1 MACGGGFQTFE
12 IGTEQPYG
20 PNSIVKYGIKV
31 IFEYGYFKEEEKENN
46 KDKEINTIK
55 YIPTNF
61 FII

>member
-1 MACGGGFQTFE
+1 MDK
-12 IGTEQPYG
+12 
-20 PNSIVKYGIKV
+20 VKNNIKEKDSNNNIKV

-55 YIPTNF
+55 YIPANF